1 MNRFFQLMFLVTLC
15 IACQQNESFAQAK
28 VTTAQEAKSN
38 VKKVELSVSGM
49 TCQRGCAD
57 GIDKKLN
64 MTYGVVRSK
73 TNFEKEKSIV
83 TFDPA
88 VITVEQIIKVIED
101 KGYEAKV
108 VKGPK

>member
-1 MNRFFQLMFLVTLC
+1 MILLAFCL
-15 IACQQNESFAQAK
+15 AGQQNESFAQAK

-49 TCQRGCAD
+49 SCQRGCAD

-73 TNFEKEKSIV
+73 TNFEKEKSVV
-83 TFDPA
+83 TFDPS
-88 VITVEQIIKVIED
+88 VITVEQIIQVIKD

-108 VKGPK
+108 IKGPK